1 MDIAKFRRKLTRLK
15 ARRQALQDSGLS
27 LEDLFR
33 VCLDHISPVTE
44 PLALIS
50 QIQRSGGSL
59 LSQLFDGHPQIHAHP
74 HELKIGYPKK
84 FNWPEIDLNESHE
97 RWFKILFED
106 SVIRLFKEGYKKEPT
121 SDITFPFIF
130 LPALQRKIF
139 LKYLES
145 IDAPNLR
152 HVFDAY
158 MTSYFGAWL
167 NNQNSTGQKRF
178 ITAFTPRLAM
188 MKANMDSFF
197 EIYPDGRLISIVRNP
212 KNWFPSALRHNV
224 KIKKDKYADIE
235 IALHQ
240 WKENAEAMIWTK
252 QKYDQRV
259 CIIRFEDLISDIEA
273 VMRHLAQFLNI
284 EFDNILLTP
293 TFNKSSITANT
304 SFDEE
309 KPGIVK
315 STLSRHQTLS
325 VKELETIAEMTQDA
339 YQEVLK
345 AAVGFNT

>member
-1 MDIAKFRRKLTRLK
+1 MDFAKFRRKVTRLK
-15 ARRQALQDSGLS
+15 ARHQALQDYGFS
-27 LEDLFR
+27 LEDFYR
-33 VCLDHISPVTE
+33 VCLNHMAPVTE
-44 PLALIS
+44 PLAMIS

-59 LSQLFDGHPQIHAHP
+59 LSQLFDGHPEIHAHP

-84 FNWPEIDLNESHE
+84 YNWPEIDLAESHE
-97 RWFKILFED
+97 RWFNILFED

-130 LPALQRKIF
+130 LPALQKKFF

-145 IDAPNLR
+145 IPAINLR

-167 NNQNSTGQKRF
+167 NNQNTTGRKKI

-188 MKANMDSFF
+188 MNPNMEAFF

-212 KNWFPSALRHNV
+212 QNWFPSALRHNA
-224 KIKKDKYADIE
+224 KIKKDKYADLE
-235 IALHQ
+235 IALDQ
-240 WKENAEAMIWTK
+240 WKENAQAMVRAQ
-252 QKYDQRV
+252 QKFGQRV
-259 CIIRFEDLISDIEA
+259 CIIKFEDLISDTDA
-273 VMRHLAQFLNI
+273 VMRHLAQFLSI
-284 EFDNILLTP
+284 QFDKILLTP
-293 TFNKSSITANT
+293 TFNKSPITANT
-304 SFDEE
+304 SFTEE

-315 STLSRHQTLS
+315 STLSRHHTLS
-325 VKELETIAEMTQDA
+325 TKELEIIAKMTQDA

-345 AAVGFNT
+345 VAVIFQ